1 MSRIKNLPDAA
12 PRLTVVD
19 GSKLGIKTYGEDNG
33 YPQRMLNLYNAS
45 GSAKMCANLCASYLI
60 GKGFE
65 DLDFYHAPINTKGL
79 TPDKLLR
86 RVANDKAKLRG
97 FAIHVNYNA
106 MYRISDVSYVPFE
119 HCREGLEE
127 HAGKIGLNKDWYNS
141 KKGGSRRSKED
152 VVFVNRFNPDPAII
166 QKQVEVAGSW
176 DAYRGQI
183 YYSSDDFDT
192 YPLAT
197 IDPVL
202 DDVQAEIESAIT
214 RRCNLSN
221 NFQLKH
227 IWVEKGKP
235 EDKKTDAEVVNEVRE
250 FMGSEGKP
258 VSVVFSE
265 DPEGKDIPTLI
276 PVTSQMNDKLFQYT
290 DQTARLA
297 IYTAFGQP
305 AILHSD
311 YMGTNGYNEGQL
323 PQSMGYYN
331 AFTEPYRILFE
342 EVFTEIFSYFQDNI
356 NPSGSY
362 KITPLEAISATGSD
376 INTENIDNRTLI
388 EVIGIGGT
396 QALTAILADT
406 VTTPEQKKNALIIIF
421 GLSEENASLLAGV
434 TTGTATKAEE

>member
-1 MSRIKNLPDAA
+1 MSTIKNLPDAA
-12 PRLTVVD
+12 PRITVVD
-19 GSKLGIKTYGEDNG
+19 GNKLGIKTYGEDNG

-65 DLDFYHAPINTKGL
+65 DQYFYHAPINSKGL

-86 RVANDKAKLRG
+86 RLANDKSKLRG
-97 FAIHVNYNA
+97 FAIHINYNA
-106 MYRISDVSYVPFE
+106 LYQIEDVSFVPFE
-119 HCREGLEE
+119 HCRHGIEE
-127 HAGKIGLNKDWYNS
+127 NTGKIGVLKDWYSS
-141 KKGGSRRSKED
+141 KKGGARRSKSD
-152 VVFVNRFNPDPAII
+152 VTFIDSFNPDPAMIE
-166 QKQVEVAGSW
+166 KQVQIAGSW

-183 YYSSDDFDT
+183 YYHSDDFDT

-202 DDVQAEIESAIT
+202 DDVQAEIESATT
-214 RRCNLSN
+214 RRNNLRN

-227 IWVEKGKP
+227 IWVEKGQLAAD
-235 EDKKTDAEVVNEVRE
+235 ETYDEVVEGVRQ
-250 FMGSEGKP
+250 FMGSDGKP
-258 VSVVFSE
+258 VTVVFSE
-265 DPEGKDIPTLI
+265 DPEGKDIPTLLE
-276 PVTSQMNDKLFQYT
+276 VKSQMNDKLFQYT
-290 DQTARLA
+290 DQAARGA
-297 IYTAFGQP
+297 VYTAFGQP

-342 EVFTEIFSYFQDNI
+342 EVFTEIFNLFKNNV

-362 KITPLEAISATGSD
+362 KITPLESISASGTD

-388 EVIGIGGT
+388 EVIGVGGT
-396 QALTAILADT
+396 QALQAILADPA
-406 VTTPEQKKNALIIIF
+406 TTAEQKKNTLIIVF
-421 GLSEENASLLAGV
+421 GISEENAALLAGV
-434 TTGTATKAEE
+434 STGTATKAEE